1 MVNRMITINREVN
14 REGSKTRRE
23 EYILPLKFF
32 VSSSLSGILIF
43 MKGKN
48 GLKEDPA
55 DTERA

>member
-1 MVNRMITINREVN
+1 MEIN
-14 REGSKTRRE
+14 REGSKTLRE

-32 VSSSLSGILIF
+32 ASSSLSGILIF
-43 MKGKN
+43 MKGKI